1 MAAPAT
7 FESFSAELSRLTGIF
22 EKNLTHY
29 KKAGYDEASLRQ
41 EFLNPLF
48 SALGWD
54 VENKAG
60 HIPQKREVEV
70 ESRTQIGGRAK
81 RADYL
86 FRTDG
91 RDRFVCEAK
100 KPAVDLDAKEA
111 FQAKRYA
118 WNKDLPVALLT
129 DFEEMII
136 YVVGGKPRAD
146 EPEVGEW
153 KSWHFKQYPLVAQE
167 MWNLL
172 SREKVGGG
180 AIDAAL
186 DALPKKKSTGKGK
199 AKQQWL
205 IRPDRSRSLDH
216 EFLEFLDESRRDL
229 ASDLYKHNDHDT
241 LLEGN
246 LLNESVQCILDR
258 ILFLR
263 ICEDRDI
270 DTGTTLQNIVE
281 TWRRNYGHDEGRKF
295 RQESMRLRDDSTLD
309 LDDARSGGGAGSR
322 IAAPRESLWYAIVRH
337 FRALDRRPAGLTP
350 FFNGNLFKPHGSEK
364 LIVGDEWLADFIGEL
379 SNDETPYLFNVIP
392 VEILGSVYERFLGKV
407 VRPHGKGIIV
417 EEKPEVRKAGGVY
430 YTPRYIVDYIVE
442 QTVGRQLAAITVPQ
456 DSQRLENR
464 AASVPEGQQKLAGG
478 RASAA
483 SENPRSS
490 AKATSTPDGVPE
502 PHATH
507 SSAPAGAHDSGDA
520 DPVAA
525 SAAGGL
531 AHRLISDQ
539 PSGLRSTATL
549 SLPAFEKATSV
560 LRILDPACGSGSFLI
575 RAFERVCEH
584 WQEWLTAQLPKE
596 KTARAAWEKKHRK
609 LCWVDAE
616 TGDIHLTVDLKRR
629 ILTENIY
636 GVDLDSAAVEVTQ
649 LSLYLK
655 MLENENRTTLQRERE
670 LFADEIAL
678 LPPLQDNIKCG
689 NSLIASDFSMM
700 SEDLVR
706 VNAFDWEIGFREI
719 MKAGGFDAVIGNP
732 PWLYSAA
739 KEAVGYFNERYR
751 LSEYQTDFYTYF
763 IERALSLTKLHGYFS
778 FVVSDSWLKAESFS
792 KLRGHLLTSHR
803 LVCLAMFTFPPFEG
817 ATIESSIVALEKGG
831 TPSTIP
837 MDLFTEPALCSK
849 VNDIEP
855 AAAASRGMID
865 PRQSSIS
872 EALVAKLEMGSE
884 PLEKFAEVN
893 RGIHAYRTDGY
904 GKSKFTS
911 GPQTKRDKE
920 AQSYHAKEAIDTTY
934 LPELKGKDVFRF
946 EHVPTGNYL
955 SYGAWLAEP
964 REPKYFRN
972 PKITIRK
979 VLGRKLHGSY
989 LADSVALDQSLYVL
1003 ISPAND
1009 VRQLKFLLGILL
1021 SSIGAWYLRTKYA
1034 IYDTLYPWYT
1044 RKQLVAFP
1052 VKSDRARHDKLVM
1065 LVEKML
1071 ALTPKLRAAK
1081 TEAEKATLQNAV
1093 SKTDH
1098 DIDALVYELYALTPH
1113 EIALVEGKEN

>member
-48 SALGWD
+48 AALGWD

-100 KPAVDLDAKEA
+100 KPAVALDAKEA

-118 WNKDLPVALLT
+118 WNKDLPLAVLT

-146 EPEVGEW
+146 EPEAGEW

-167 MWNLL
+167 MWDLL

-295 RQESMRLRDDSTLD
+295 RQESMRLRDDSTID
-309 LDDARSGGGAGSR
+309 LDGGGGTAGSR

-364 LIVGDEWLADFIGEL
+364 LILGDEWLADFIGEL

-442 QTVGRQLAAITVPQ
+442 QTVGRQLDESGTGFQPVGPAGVTPATPAKAGRMPASPT
-456 DSQRLENR
+456 DKM
-464 AASVPEGQQKLAGG
+464 SVP
-478 RASAA
+478 
-483 SENPRSS
+483 
-490 AKATSTPDGVPE
+490 
-502 PHATH
+502 
-507 SSAPAGAHDSGDA
+507 
-520 DPVAA
+520 
-525 SAAGGL
+525 
-531 AHRLISDQ
+531 
-539 PSGLRSTATL
+539 
-549 SLPAFEKATSV
+549 

-670 LFADEIAL
+670 LFADEVAL

-706 VNAFDWEIGFREI
+706 VNAFDWDVQFRDI
-719 MKAGGFDAVIGNP
+719 MKVGGFDAVIGNP
-732 PWLYSAA
+732 PYLNIDDTWGKGDMRL
-739 KEAVGYFNERYR
+739 EAIKLQYPHIYNDK
-751 LSEYQTDFYTYF
+751 TDILFYF
-763 IERALSLTKLHGYFS
+763 IAKAHALSKNRAGFI
-778 FVVSDSWLKAESFS
+778 VSRAFLEAFKAD
-792 KLRGHLLTSHR
+792 KLRGYLATNRAVAEIVDFQNFYVFDGVGITTCVLQMEKAPSSKTLEVFKLRPTKLPSTELPKLLSKGEVFEHHTIARSSLNAGVWNFAPPAIAELNAKIDAAGETLGKILHIGQGMQTGCNEVFGERTLDEIRGWKVPQPLYRFRAANSDIQRFEVRDREEVLLYLEEVASFDKLPAGVRQHLESCAASLKARAAYKRGNCDWWRFTWPLHREYYSRAR
-803 LVCLAMFTFPPFEG
+803 LVCPFLATENRFALVEDGRFIGLTDSTVLFENRQPESLKYLLGLLNSKLLTFRFR
-817 ATIESSIVALEKGG
+817 SIGKLKGG
-831 TPSTIP
+831 GIYEY
-837 MDLFTEPALCSK
+837 FW
-849 VNDIEP
+849 N
-855 AAAASRGMID
+855 
-865 PRQSSIS
+865 SIS
-872 EALVAKLEMGSE
+872 KL
-884 PLEKFAEVN
+884 PIRRIDFKKPA
-893 RGIHAYRTDGY
+893 
-904 GKSKFTS
+904 
-911 GPQTKRDKE
+911 DK
-920 AQSYHAKEAIDTTY
+920 
-934 LPELKGKDVFRF
+934 
-946 EHVPTGNYL
+946 
-955 SYGAWLAEP
+955 
-964 REPKYFRN
+964 
-972 PKITIRK
+972 
-979 VLGRKLHGSY
+979 
-989 LADSVALDQSLYVL
+989 
-1003 ISPAND
+1003 
-1009 VRQLKFLLGILL
+1009 
-1021 SSIGAWYLRTKYA
+1021 
-1034 IYDTLYPWYT
+1034 
-1044 RKQLVAFP
+1044 
-1052 VKSDRARHDKLVM
+1052 ARHDKLVM

-1081 TEAEKATLQNAV
+1081 TDAEKATLQNAV

-1098 DIDALVYELYALTPH
+1098 DIDALVYELYALTPD

>member
-1 MAAPAT
+1 MPALDIPPASIHNARMAAPAT
-7 FESFSAELSRLTGIF
+7 FDSFSAELSRLTGIF
-22 EKNLTHY
+22 EKNLSHY

-100 KPAVDLDAKEA
+100 KPADDLGDRPA

-118 WNKDLPVALLT
+118 WNKGLPLAVLT
-129 DFEEMII
+129 DFEEMKI
-136 YVVGGKPRAD
+136 YVVGGKPHAD
-146 EPEVGEW
+146 EPHVGEW
-153 KSWHFKQYPLVAQE
+153 KTWHFKQYPLIAQE
-167 MWNLL
+167 LWDLL
-172 SREKVGGG
+172 SREKVAGG

-186 DALPKKKSTGKGK
+186 DALPKKKPTGKGK

-205 IRPDRSRSLDH
+205 IRPDRSRALDH
-216 EFLEFLDESRRDL
+216 DFLEFLDETRRDL
-229 ASDLYKHNDHDT
+229 ASDLYKHNDHAA

-270 DTGTTLQNIVE
+270 DTGATLHSIVE

-295 RQESMRLRDDSTLD
+295 RQESMRLREDSTFD
-309 LDDARSGGGAGSR
+309 LDDDSRSGGGGTGGSR

-337 FRALDRRPAGLTP
+337 FRALDRRPASHVP
-350 FFNGNLFKPHGSEK
+350 YFNGNIFKLHGCERLFVS
-364 LIVGDEWLADFIGEL
+364 DEWLAGFIGEL
-379 SNDETPYLFNVIP
+379 SSDETPYLFNVIP
-392 VEILGSVYERFLGKV
+392 VEILGSVYERFLGKI

-442 QTVGRQLAAITVPQ
+442 QTVGKLVEGIA
-456 DSQRLENR
+456 
-464 AASVPEGQQKLAGG
+464 PEK
-478 RASAA
+478 
-483 SENPRSS
+483 
-490 AKATSTPDGVPE
+490 
-502 PHATH
+502 
-507 SSAPAGAHDSGDA
+507 
-520 DPVAA
+520 
-525 SAAGGL
+525 
-531 AHRLISDQ
+531 
-539 PSGLRSTATL
+539 
-549 SLPAFEKATSV
+549 SLV

-706 VNAFDWEIGFREI
+706 VNAFDWDVQFRDT

-732 PWLYSAA
+732 PYVLLQDDFRDDQQLEYIRQNYRGATYKIDTYHLFIEQGIRLCRNKGRVSFITPSNFLTNNHLDALRRVILEKTQPQEIVA
-739 KEAVGYFNERYR
+739 IAGGVFEGASVDTSVFVFCCGEPATKPFPLTRAVAEASN
-751 LSEYQTDFYTYF
+751 F
-763 IERALSLTKLHGYFS
+763 IPTGQDQVFPKRVLAEERAL
-778 FVVSDSWLKAESFS
+778 
-792 KLRGHLLTSHR
+792 
-803 LVCLAMFTFPPFEG
+803 
-817 ATIESSIVALEKGG
+817 
-831 TPSTIP
+831 
-837 MDLFTEPALCSK
+837 
-849 VNDIEP
+849 
-855 AAAASRGMID
+855 
-865 PRQSSIS
+865 
-872 EALVAKLEMGSE
+872 
-884 PLEKFAEVN
+884 
-893 RGIHAYRTDGY
+893 
-904 GKSKFTS
+904 FTS
-911 GPQTKRDKE
+911 GIINPSSELWDKLSAKHVQMGSIADVNFGKQLRDRKKFLADVIE
-920 AQSYHAKEAIDTTY
+920 VSGRNAIPRTHVACVTGRDIERYQLSWSNLACLNDTVAQSGGCWDEAKHEA
-934 LPELKGKDVFRF
+934 KGKLLTRQIGRF
-946 EHVPTGNYL
+946 P
-955 SYGAWLAEP
+955 SY
-964 REPKYFRN
+964 
-972 PKITIRK
+972 
-979 VLGRKLHGSY
+979 
-989 LADSVALDQSLYVL
+989 ALDPLGYHCLNTIFMVTL
-1003 ISPAND
+1003 LGATK
-1009 VRQLKFLLGILL
+1009 VRQAFLLGVLNSKLL
-1021 SSIGAWYLRTKYA
+1021 RALWIGRFYDQRETFPKIKGTYLKELPIA
-1034 IYDTLYPWYT
+1034 LPDLSKP
-1044 RKQLVAFP
+1044 A
-1052 VKSDRARHDKLVM
+1052 DHARHDKLVM

-1098 DIDALVYELYALTPH
+1098 DIDALVYELYALTPD
-1113 EIALVEGKEN
+1113 EIALVEGAQ

>member
-1 MAAPAT
+1 MPALDIPPASIHNARMAAPAT
-7 FESFSAELSRLTGIF
+7 FDSFSAELSRLTGIF
-22 EKNLTHY
+22 EKNLSHY

-100 KPAVDLDAKEA
+100 KPADDLGDRPA

-118 WNKDLPVALLT
+118 WNKGLPLAVLT
-129 DFEEMII
+129 DFEEMKI
-136 YVVGGKPRAD
+136 YVVGGKPHAD
-146 EPEVGEW
+146 EPHVGEW
-153 KSWHFKQYPLVAQE
+153 KTWHFKQYPLIAQE
-167 MWNLL
+167 LWDLL
-172 SREKVGGG
+172 SREKVAGG

-186 DALPKKKSTGKGK
+186 DALPKKKPTGKGK

-205 IRPDRSRSLDH
+205 IRPDRSRALDH
-216 EFLEFLDESRRDL
+216 DFLEFLDETRRDL
-229 ASDLYKHNDHDT
+229 ASDLYKHNDHAA

-270 DTGTTLQNIVE
+270 DTGATLHSIVE

-295 RQESMRLRDDSTLD
+295 RQESMRLREDSTFDLD
-309 LDDARSGGGAGSR
+309 DDARSGGGSTGGSR

-337 FRALDRRPAGLTP
+337 FRALDRRPASHVP
-350 FFNGNLFKPHGSEK
+350 YFNGNIFKLHGCERLFVS
-364 LIVGDEWLADFIGEL
+364 DEWLAGFIGEL
-379 SNDETPYLFNVIP
+379 SSDETPYLFNVIP
-392 VEILGSVYERFLGKV
+392 VEILGSVYERFLGKI

-442 QTVGRQLAAITVPQ
+442 QTVGKLVEGIA
-456 DSQRLENR
+456 
-464 AASVPEGQQKLAGG
+464 PEK
-478 RASAA
+478 
-483 SENPRSS
+483 
-490 AKATSTPDGVPE
+490 
-502 PHATH
+502 
-507 SSAPAGAHDSGDA
+507 
-520 DPVAA
+520 
-525 SAAGGL
+525 
-531 AHRLISDQ
+531 
-539 PSGLRSTATL
+539 
-549 SLPAFEKATSV
+549 SLV

-884 PLEKFAEVN
+884 PLEKFTEVN

-1098 DIDALVYELYALTPH
+1098 DIDALVYELYALTPD
-1113 EIALVEGKEN
+1113 EIALVEGAQ

>member
-7 FESFSAELSRLTGIF
+7 FDSFSAELSRLTGIF
-22 EKNLTHY
+22 EKNLSHY

-100 KPAVDLDAKEA
+100 KPADDLGDRPA

-118 WNKDLPVALLT
+118 WNKGLPLAVLT
-129 DFEEMII
+129 DFEEMKI
-136 YVVGGKPRAD
+136 YVVGGKPHAD
-146 EPEVGEW
+146 EPHVGEW
-153 KSWHFKQYPLVAQE
+153 KTWHFKQYPLIAQE
-167 MWNLL
+167 LWDLL
-172 SREKVGGG
+172 SREKVAGG

-186 DALPKKKSTGKGK
+186 DALPKKKPTGKGK

-205 IRPDRSRSLDH
+205 IRPDRSRALDH
-216 EFLEFLDESRRDL
+216 DFLEFLDETRRDL
-229 ASDLYKHNDHDT
+229 ASDLYKHNDHAA

-270 DTGTTLQNIVE
+270 DTGATLHSIVE

-295 RQESMRLRDDSTLD
+295 RQESMRLREDSTFDLD
-309 LDDARSGGGAGSR
+309 DDARSGGGSTGGSR

-337 FRALDRRPAGLTP
+337 FRALDRRPASHVP
-350 FFNGNLFKPHGSEK
+350 YFNGNIFKLHGCERLS
-364 LIVGDEWLADFIGEL
+364 VSDEWLAGFIGEL
-379 SNDETPYLFNVIP
+379 SSDETPYLFNVIP
-392 VEILGSVYERFLGKV
+392 VEILGSVYERFLGKI

-442 QTVGRQLAAITVPQ
+442 QTVGKLVEGIA
-456 DSQRLENR
+456 
-464 AASVPEGQQKLAGG
+464 PEK
-478 RASAA
+478 
-483 SENPRSS
+483 
-490 AKATSTPDGVPE
+490 
-502 PHATH
+502 
-507 SSAPAGAHDSGDA
+507 
-520 DPVAA
+520 
-525 SAAGGL
+525 
-531 AHRLISDQ
+531 
-539 PSGLRSTATL
+539 
-549 SLPAFEKATSV
+549 SLV

-706 VNAFDWEIGFREI
+706 VNAFDWDVQFRDI

-732 PWLYSAA
+732 PYIFTRNQGIAEDEKEYYYRGYKHQSIQLNTFGVFVEKSHVLLKTSGHLGFITPNNWLTIDTFMPLRAFILGATSRLKITNILDRVFEAA
-739 KEAVGYFNERYR
+739 DVDTCVVVFQKGSPDSLTVAEMSKEREI
-751 LSEYQTDFYTYF
+751 F
-763 IERALSLTKLHGYFS
+763 IRSLEPNIITPPSFIIQIGLLKDGTSQSLLTKLEQ
-778 FVVSDSWLKAESFS
+778 A
-792 KLRGHLLTSHR
+792 
-803 LVCLAMFTFPPFEG
+803 
-817 ATIESSIVALEKGG
+817 
-831 TPSTIP
+831 
-837 MDLFTEPALCSK
+837 
-849 VNDIEP
+849 
-855 AAAASRGMID
+855 
-865 PRQSSIS
+865 
-872 EALVAKLEMGSE
+872 SE
-884 PLEKFAEVN
+884 PLSAFATVST
-893 RGIHAYRTDGY
+893 GLKAYQIG
-904 GKSKFTS
+904 
-911 GPQTKRDKE
+911 
-920 AQSYHAKEAIDTTY
+920 
-934 LPELKGKDVFRF
+934 KGKPKQTDKQKDGRVFHAAAKGNSSFGKYLDGVDVCRYVLGWSG
-946 EHVPTGNYL
+946 EWL
-955 SYGAWLAEP
+955 SYGNWLAEP
-964 REPKYFRN
+964 RR
-972 PKITIRK
+972 
-979 VLGRKLHGSY
+979 
-989 LADSVALDQSLYVL
+989 SVPFDGDRIL
-1003 ISPAND
+1003 
-1009 VRQLKFLLGILL
+1009 VRQIPASPPYLVHGVFTSDQFYNDINSMVIFAPSRSASLKFLLGAINSRLVSFWFEKKFDKLQRKIFPQFKVKELAEFPIPRIDL
-1021 SSIGAWYLRTKYA
+1021 SKPADK
-1034 IYDTLYPWYT
+1034 
-1044 RKQLVAFP
+1044 
-1052 VKSDRARHDKLVM
+1052 ARHDKLVM

-1098 DIDALVYELYALTPH
+1098 DIDALVYELYALTPD
-1113 EIALVEGKEN
+1113 EIALVEGGQ

>member
-7 FESFSAELSRLTGIF
+7 FDSFSAELSRLTGIF
-22 EKNLTHY
+22 EKNLSHY

-100 KPAVDLDAKEA
+100 KPADDLGDRPA

-118 WNKDLPVALLT
+118 WNKGLPLAVLT
-129 DFEEMII
+129 DFEEMKI
-136 YVVGGKPRAD
+136 YVVGGKPHAD
-146 EPEVGEW
+146 EPHVGEW
-153 KSWHFKQYPLVAQE
+153 KTWHFKQYPLIAQE
-167 MWNLL
+167 LWDLL
-172 SREKVGGG
+172 SREKVAGG

-186 DALPKKKSTGKGK
+186 DALPKKKPTGKGK

-205 IRPDRSRSLDH
+205 IRPDRSRALDH
-216 EFLEFLDESRRDL
+216 DFLEFLDETRRDL
-229 ASDLYKHNDHDT
+229 ASDLYKHNDHAA

-270 DTGTTLQNIVE
+270 DTGATLHSIVE

-295 RQESMRLRDDSTLD
+295 RQESMRLREDSTFDLD
-309 LDDARSGGGAGSR
+309 DDARSGGGGTGGTSGSR

-337 FRALDRRPAGLTP
+337 FRALDRRPASHVP
-350 FFNGNLFKPHGSEK
+350 YFNGNIFKLHGCERLFVS
-364 LIVGDEWLADFIGEL
+364 DEWLAGFIGEL
-379 SNDETPYLFNVIP
+379 SSDETPYLFNVIP

-442 QTVGRQLAAITVPQ
+442 QTVGKLVEGIA
-456 DSQRLENR
+456 
-464 AASVPEGQQKLAGG
+464 PEK
-478 RASAA
+478 
-483 SENPRSS
+483 
-490 AKATSTPDGVPE
+490 
-502 PHATH
+502 
-507 SSAPAGAHDSGDA
+507 
-520 DPVAA
+520 
-525 SAAGGL
+525 
-531 AHRLISDQ
+531 
-539 PSGLRSTATL
+539 
-549 SLPAFEKATSV
+549 SLV

-584 WQEWLTAQLPKE
+584 WQEWLTAQLPQE
-596 KTARAAWEKKHRK
+596 KAARAAWEKKHRK

-670 LFADEIAL
+670 LFADEAAL

-706 VNAFDWEIGFREI
+706 VNAFDWDVQFRDI

-732 PWLYSAA
+732 PYGAT
-739 KEAVGYFNERYR
+739 
-751 LSEYQTDFYTYF
+751 LSETETAYFRQNYALQQYQLDTYITF
-763 IERALSLTKLHGYFS
+763 LERGLKLTKLRAVVGMIIPNTWLLNVQMPKMRQHLFS
-778 FVVSDSWLKAESFS
+778 TATIQEIVHFAEPVFEQATVDTEVLVLRSSAPPEDHEVEISLVSDDGTWEKFRTAQSRWRNMAGGVINILERPGIALLADRLRSFPKLAAFYQVTQGAKPFQVGKGKPKQTRAIVTAKPFVSESKCDATFQPL
-792 KLRGHLLTSHR
+792 LRGSLMHRYVTSW
-803 LVCLAMFTFPPFEG
+803 
-817 ATIESSIVALEKGG
+817 
-831 TPSTIP
+831 
-837 MDLFTEPALCSK
+837 D
-849 VNDIEP
+849 
-855 AAAASRGMID
+855 
-865 PRQSSIS
+865 
-872 EALVAKLEMGSE
+872 
-884 PLEKFAEVN
+884 
-893 RGIHAYRTDGY
+893 
-904 GKSKFTS
+904 
-911 GPQTKRDKE
+911 
-920 AQSYHAKEAIDTTY
+920 
-934 LPELKGKDVFRF
+934 
-946 EHVPTGNYL
+946 GNYWI
-955 SYGAWLAEP
+955 SFGDWLAEP
-964 REPKYFRN
+964 RYSASYDAKEKIVIRQTGDSLIATLDCEQFIVRDNLYTIIAKQPKSDLRY
-972 PKITIRK
+972 
-979 VLGRKLHGSY
+979 
-989 LADSVALDQSLYVL
+989 
-1003 ISPAND
+1003 
-1009 VRQLKFLLGILL
+1009 LLGLL
-1021 SSIGAWYLRTKYA
+1021 NSRLLGWFYQNVINPEVGEALAQVKRTHLDALPISSL
-1034 IYDTLYPWYT
+1034 D
-1044 RKQLVAFP
+1044 F
-1052 VKSDRARHDKLVM
+1052 SDNADKARHDKLVM

-1081 TEAEKATLQNAV
+1081 TDAEKATLQNAV

-1098 DIDALVYELYALTPH
+1098 DIDALVYELYALTPE
-1113 EIALVEGKEN
+1113 EIALVEGRK

>member
-1 MAAPAT
+1 
-7 FESFSAELSRLTGIF
+7 
-22 EKNLTHY
+22 
-29 KKAGYDEASLRQ
+29 
-41 EFLNPLF
+41 
-48 SALGWD
+48 
-54 VENKAG
+54 
-60 HIPQKREVEV
+60 
-70 ESRTQIGGRAK
+70 
-81 RADYL
+81 
-86 FRTDG
+86 
-91 RDRFVCEAK
+91 
-100 KPAVDLDAKEA
+100 
-111 FQAKRYA
+111 
-118 WNKDLPVALLT
+118 
-129 DFEEMII
+129 MII
-136 YVVGGKPRAD
+136 YVVGGKPHAD
-146 EPEVGEW
+146 EPEAGEW
-153 KSWHFKQYPLVAQE
+153 KKWGFREYPLVAQE

-295 RQESMRLRDDSTLD
+295 RQESMRLREDSTLD

-350 FFNGNLFKPHGSEK
+350 FFNGNLFKLHGSEK

-407 VRPHGKGIIV
+407 VRPQGRGIIV

-442 QTVGRQLAAITVPQ
+442 QTVGRQLDGIAGIPAVPN

-464 AASVPEGQQKLAGG
+464 AATVPEGQQKLAGG
-478 RASAA
+478 G
-483 SENPRSS
+483 
-490 AKATSTPDGVPE
+490 AKREPPDHRPTATSTPDGVPE

-507 SSAPAGAHDSGDA
+507 SSAPSGAHDSGDA

-539 PSGLRSTATL
+539 PYGLRSTATL
-549 SLPAFEKATSV
+549 SLPAFEKATAV

-584 WQEWLTAQLPKE
+584 WQEWLTPQLPKE

-706 VNAFDWEIGFREI
+706 VNAFDWDVQFRDI

-732 PWLYSAA
+732 PYIRIQTMQESDPSTVLFFKERYKAAA
-739 KEAVGYFNERYR
+739 KGNYDIYVLFVEQSLNLIRESGRVGFILPNKF
-751 LSEYQTDFYTYF
+751 LNAEYG
-763 IERALSLTKLHGYFS
+763 AP
-778 FVVSDSWLKAESFS
+778 
-792 KLRGHLLTSHR
+792 LREILGSGQHLDEMVHFGANQ
-803 LVCLAMFTFPPFEG
+803 VFEG
-817 ATIESSIVALEKGG
+817 ATTYTCLLFISRTRTKSLTFRKVDALNDWQTKHIAESACLPSTKLGKDAWSFSVGAGAELIERLKAIPSKLGDVADIFVGLQTSADDVFIMDFVSESARLMTLHSKAKGEEVTLEKGLLHPLASG
-831 TPSTIP
+831 TDVHGYASLPARQFI
-837 MDLFTEPALCSK
+837 LFPYDVCDESASLLPWS
-849 VNDIEP
+849 DIV
-855 AAAASRGMID
+855 ARF
-865 PRQSSIS
+865 PRTA
-872 EALVAKLEMGSE
+872 EYLGEMKARLAGRE
-884 PLEKFAEVN
+884 
-893 RGIHAYRTDGY
+893 
-904 GKSKFTS
+904 
-911 GPQTKRDKE
+911 
-920 AQSYHAKEAIDTTY
+920 
-934 LPELKGKDVFRF
+934 KGKFRDAQWYRFGRSQNLGIQSRNKLCVPRLVDRLCAAGDLTGGHFLDNVDVGGVTWKPGHEKHDLR
-946 EHVPTGNYL
+946 Y
-955 SYGAWLAEP
+955 
-964 REPKYFRN
+964 
-972 PKITIRK
+972 
-979 VLGRKLHGSY
+979 
-989 LADSVALDQSLYVL
+989 
-1003 ISPAND
+1003 
-1009 VRQLKFLLGILL
+1009 LLGLL
-1021 SSIGAWYLRTKYA
+1021 NSGLWAWFFPNVSAPFRGGWYSANRQFLSQLPFRA
-1034 IYDTLYPWYT
+1034 I
-1044 RKQLVAFP
+1044 AFTD
-1052 VKSDRARHDKLVM
+1052 KADKARHDKLVM

-1093 SKTDH
+1093 SKTDQ
-1098 DIDALVYELYALTPH
+1098 DIDALVYELYALTPE
-1113 EIALVEGKEN
+1113 EIALVEGGK

>member
-7 FESFSAELSRLTGIF
+7 FDSFSAELSRLTGIF
-22 EKNLTHY
+22 EKNFAHY

-60 HIPQKREVEV
+60 RIPQKREVEV

-91 RDRFVCEAK
+91 SERFVCEAK
-100 KPAVDLDAKEA
+100 KPADDLGDRAA

-118 WNKDLPVALLT
+118 WNKDLPLALLT
-129 DFEEMII
+129 DFEEMKV
-136 YVVGGKPRAD
+136 YVVGGKPHAD
-146 EPEVGEW
+146 EPHVGEW
-153 KSWHFKQYPLVAQE
+153 KTWHFRQYPLIAQE
-167 MWNLL
+167 IWDLF
-172 SREKVGGG
+172 SREKVASG
-180 AIDAAL
+180 AIDTAL
-186 DALPKKKSTGKGK
+186 DALPKKMPSGKGK

-205 IRPDRSRSLDH
+205 IRPDRSRALDH
-216 EFLEFLDESRRDL
+216 DFLEFLDEARRDL
-229 ASDLYKHNDHDT
+229 ASDLYKHNDHDA

-270 DTGTTLQNIVE
+270 DTGTTLQSIVE

-295 RQESMRLRDDSTLD
+295 RQESMRLREDSTFD
-309 LDDARSGGGAGSR
+309 LDDDARTSGGGSGTGSR

-337 FRALDRRPAGLTP
+337 FRALDRRPPSHVP
-350 FFNGNLFKPHGSEK
+350 FFNGNLFKLHGSER
-364 LIVGDEWLADFIGEL
+364 LLVGDAWLADFIGEL

-442 QTVGRQLAAITVPQ
+442 QTVGKLVEGVAPEKSLA
-456 DSQRLENR
+456 
-464 AASVPEGQQKLAGG
+464 
-478 RASAA
+478 
-483 SENPRSS
+483 
-490 AKATSTPDGVPE
+490 
-502 PHATH
+502 
-507 SSAPAGAHDSGDA
+507 
-520 DPVAA
+520 
-525 SAAGGL
+525 
-531 AHRLISDQ
+531 
-539 PSGLRSTATL
+539 
-549 SLPAFEKATSV
+549 

-584 WQEWLTAQLPKE
+584 WQEWLTENADK
-596 KTARAAWEKKHRK
+596 RKKK
-609 LCWVDAE
+609 WCWVDKD
-616 TGDIHLTVDLKRR
+616 TGDVHLTVALKRE

-706 VNAFDWEIGFREI
+706 VNAFDWEVGFREI

-732 PWLYSAA
+732 PYIRIQGFPEDQVA
-739 KEAVGYFNERYR
+739 
-751 LSEYQTDFYTYF
+751 YF
-763 IERALSLTKLHGYFS
+763 IDNYRA
-778 FVVSDSWLKAESFS
+778 A
-792 KLRGHLLTSHR
+792 
-803 LVCLAMFTFPPFEG
+803 
-817 ATIESSIVALEKGG
+817 
-831 TPSTIP
+831 
-837 MDLFTEPALCSK
+837 
-849 VNDIEP
+849 
-855 AAAASRGMID
+855 
-865 PRQSSIS
+865 
-872 EALVAKLEMGSE
+872 
-884 PLEKFAEVN
+884 
-893 RGIHAYRTDGY
+893 
-904 GKSKFTS
+904 
-911 GPQTKRDKE
+911 
-920 AQSYHAKEAIDTTY
+920 
-934 LPELKGKDVFRF
+934 
-946 EHVPTGNYL
+946 TGNYDIYVNFVERGFGLL
-955 SYGAWLAEP
+955 SKKGRFGMILPNKFFRTDYGVGLRSVLADNRAVSDIVNFGAEQVFEATTYTCLLFLSRSGSDSLEYATAKADAEMLAEIAYASRPAATLTPEPWTFADESQTRLLEKLKAASVRLLDLPAEMSRGSSTGDDEIFVVEAKGHGLEEGILRTPLFASDFGRYHFTPEAKWRVIFPYVAEKDGFRLIASSELQKKYPKTFEHLQQNSRRLRERKQFKEWFGYSAP
-964 REPKYFRN
+964 RNLE
-972 PKITIRK
+972 
-979 VLGRKLHGSY
+979 LHDRAQIAVPL
-989 LADSVALDQSLYVL
+989 LADGGLFALIPKSSRGTVCPMASGGFTVTLG
-1003 ISPAND
+1003 ND
-1009 VRQLKFLLGILL
+1009 CAFKPEFVLGILNSKL
-1021 SSIGAWYLRTKYA
+1021 AFWFLGQVSNVFRGGWITCTKQYFGELPIVRLEFKKPA
-1034 IYDTLYPWYT
+1034 D
-1044 RKQLVAFP
+1044 K
-1052 VKSDRARHDKLVM
+1052 ARHDKLVM

-1071 ALTPKLRAAK
+1071 ALTPKLRAATK
-1081 TEAEKATLQNAV
+1081 DLEKATLQNAV

-1098 DIDALVYELYALTPH
+1098 DIDALVYDLYALTPD
-1113 EIALVEGKEN
+1113 EIALVEGGK

>member
-1 MAAPAT
+1 MPALDIPPASIHNARMAAPAT
-7 FESFSAELSRLTGIF
+7 FDSFSAELSRLTGIF
-22 EKNLTHY
+22 EKNLSHY

-100 KPAVDLDAKEA
+100 KPADDLGDRPA

-118 WNKDLPVALLT
+118 WNKGLPLAVLT
-129 DFEEMII
+129 DFEEMKI
-136 YVVGGKPRAD
+136 YVVGGKPHAD
-146 EPEVGEW
+146 EPHVGEW
-153 KSWHFKQYPLVAQE
+153 KTWHFKQYPLIAQE
-167 MWNLL
+167 LWDLL
-172 SREKVGGG
+172 SREKVAGG

-186 DALPKKKSTGKGK
+186 DALPKKKPTGKGK

-205 IRPDRSRSLDH
+205 IRPDRSRALDH
-216 EFLEFLDESRRDL
+216 DFLEFLDETRRDL
-229 ASDLYKHNDHDT
+229 ASDLYKHNDHAA

-270 DTGTTLQNIVE
+270 DTGATLHSIVE

-295 RQESMRLRDDSTLD
+295 RQESMRLREDSTFDLD
-309 LDDARSGGGAGSR
+309 DDARSGGGSTGGSR

-337 FRALDRRPAGLTP
+337 FRALDRRPASHVP
-350 FFNGNLFKPHGSEK
+350 YFNGNIFKLHGCERLS
-364 LIVGDEWLADFIGEL
+364 VSDEWLAGFIGEL
-379 SNDETPYLFNVIP
+379 SSDETPYLFNVIP
-392 VEILGSVYERFLGKV
+392 VEILGSVYERFLGKI

-442 QTVGRQLAAITVPQ
+442 QTVGKLVEGIA
-456 DSQRLENR
+456 
-464 AASVPEGQQKLAGG
+464 PEK
-478 RASAA
+478 
-483 SENPRSS
+483 
-490 AKATSTPDGVPE
+490 
-502 PHATH
+502 
-507 SSAPAGAHDSGDA
+507 
-520 DPVAA
+520 
-525 SAAGGL
+525 
-531 AHRLISDQ
+531 
-539 PSGLRSTATL
+539 
-549 SLPAFEKATSV
+549 SLV

-706 VNAFDWEIGFREI
+706 VNAFDWDVQFRDI

-732 PWLYSAA
+732 PYIFTRNQGIAEDEKEYYYRGYKHQSIQLNTFGVFVEKSHVLLKTSGHLGFITPNNWLTIDTFMPLRAFILGATSRLKITNILDRVFEAA
-739 KEAVGYFNERYR
+739 DVDTCVVVFQKGSPDSLTVAEMSKEREI
-751 LSEYQTDFYTYF
+751 F
-763 IERALSLTKLHGYFS
+763 IRSLEPNIITPPSFIIQIGLLKDGTSQSLLTKLEQ
-778 FVVSDSWLKAESFS
+778 A
-792 KLRGHLLTSHR
+792 
-803 LVCLAMFTFPPFEG
+803 
-817 ATIESSIVALEKGG
+817 
-831 TPSTIP
+831 
-837 MDLFTEPALCSK
+837 
-849 VNDIEP
+849 
-855 AAAASRGMID
+855 
-865 PRQSSIS
+865 
-872 EALVAKLEMGSE
+872 SE
-884 PLEKFAEVN
+884 PLSAFATVST
-893 RGIHAYRTDGY
+893 GLKAYQIG
-904 GKSKFTS
+904 
-911 GPQTKRDKE
+911 
-920 AQSYHAKEAIDTTY
+920 
-934 LPELKGKDVFRF
+934 KGKPKQTDKQKDGRVFHAAAKGNSSFGKYLDGVDVCRYVLGWSG
-946 EHVPTGNYL
+946 EWL
-955 SYGAWLAEP
+955 SYGNWLAEP
-964 REPKYFRN
+964 RR
-972 PKITIRK
+972 
-979 VLGRKLHGSY
+979 
-989 LADSVALDQSLYVL
+989 SVPFDGDRIL
-1003 ISPAND
+1003 
-1009 VRQLKFLLGILL
+1009 VRQIPASPPYLVHGVFTSDQFYNDINSMVIFAPSRSASLKFLLGAINSRLVSFWFEKKFDKLQRKIFPQFKVKELAEFPIPRIDL
-1021 SSIGAWYLRTKYA
+1021 SKPADK
-1034 IYDTLYPWYT
+1034 
-1044 RKQLVAFP
+1044 
-1052 VKSDRARHDKLVM
+1052 ARHDKLVM

-1098 DIDALVYELYALTPH
+1098 DIDALVYELYALTPD
-1113 EIALVEGKEN
+1113 EIALVEGGQ

>member
-1 MAAPAT
+1 MMEHLRDGMTGSRSASQKNRRAILIHVPALDIPPASIHNARMAAPAT
-7 FESFSAELSRLTGIF
+7 FDSFSAELSRLTGIF
-22 EKNLTHY
+22 EKNLSHY

-100 KPAVDLDAKEA
+100 KPADDLGDRPA

-118 WNKDLPVALLT
+118 WNKGLPLAVLT
-129 DFEEMII
+129 DFEEMKI
-136 YVVGGKPRAD
+136 YVVGGKPHAD
-146 EPEVGEW
+146 EPHVGEW
-153 KSWHFKQYPLVAQE
+153 KTWHFKQYPLIAQE
-167 MWNLL
+167 LWDLL
-172 SREKVGGG
+172 SREKVAGG

-186 DALPKKKSTGKGK
+186 DALPKKKPTGKGK

-205 IRPDRSRSLDH
+205 IRPDRSRALDH
-216 EFLEFLDESRRDL
+216 DFLEFLDETRRDL
-229 ASDLYKHNDHDT
+229 ASDLYKHNDHAA

-270 DTGTTLQNIVE
+270 DTGATLHSIVE

-295 RQESMRLRDDSTLD
+295 RQESMRLREDSTFDLD
-309 LDDARSGGGAGSR
+309 DDARSGGGSTGGSR

-337 FRALDRRPAGLTP
+337 FRALDRRPASHVP
-350 FFNGNLFKPHGSEK
+350 YFNGNIFKLHGCERLFVS
-364 LIVGDEWLADFIGEL
+364 DEWLAGFIGEL
-379 SNDETPYLFNVIP
+379 SSDETPYLFNVIP
-392 VEILGSVYERFLGKV
+392 VEILGSVYERFLGKI

-442 QTVGRQLAAITVPQ
+442 QTVGKLVEGIA
-456 DSQRLENR
+456 
-464 AASVPEGQQKLAGG
+464 PEK
-478 RASAA
+478 
-483 SENPRSS
+483 
-490 AKATSTPDGVPE
+490 
-502 PHATH
+502 
-507 SSAPAGAHDSGDA
+507 
-520 DPVAA
+520 
-525 SAAGGL
+525 
-531 AHRLISDQ
+531 
-539 PSGLRSTATL
+539 
-549 SLPAFEKATSV
+549 SLV

-706 VNAFDWEIGFREI
+706 VNAFDWDVQFTAI

-732 PWLYSAA
+732 PWVSLSGKFGNDICSSDEIAYLTNRYDANTYMPNMY
-739 KEAVGYFNERYR
+739 EYFVSQGLN
-751 LSEYQTDFYTYF
+751 
-763 IERALSLTKLHGYFS
+763 LTKPNGRYSLIVPDRLGFNGQFIGLRKRFLTETTLAALQYKLPFPDVTADTLVFSLQRTPPVTLAAVEIAEYGKHPIRRTQADLLKSTGHTFEYFENL
-778 FVVSDSWLKAESFS
+778 DLM
-792 KLRGHLLTSHR
+792 R
-803 LVCLAMFTFPPFEG
+803 LVESLQANKNTKLLGELFETTSG
-817 ATIESSIVALEKGG
+817 FG
-831 TPSTIP
+831 
-837 MDLFTEPALCSK
+837 
-849 VNDIEP
+849 
-855 AAAASRGMID
+855 
-865 PRQSSIS
+865 
-872 EALVAKLEMGSE
+872 
-884 PLEKFAEVN
+884 
-893 RGIHAYRTDGY
+893 
-904 GKSKFTS
+904 GKSQLITETRDNAN
-911 GPQTKRDKE
+911 QTPTMKGDSIGR
-920 AQSYHAKEAIDTTY
+920 YDTRKKY
-934 LPELKGKDVFRF
+934 WF
-946 EHVPTGNYL
+946 EFAPKNITGRTTDRTKLGARPKVLLRKTGN
-955 SYGAWLAEP
+955 SIIAT
-964 REPKYFRN
+964 FD
-972 PKITIRK
+972 
-979 VLGRKLHGSY
+979 
-989 LADSVALDQSLYVL
+989 DSGIFPEQSLYFLFNKKVDFEFKFVL
-1003 ISPAND
+1003 GLLNS
-1009 VRQLKFLLGILL
+1009 RLLGVFFKAKCLTNKDSIAQVKKVDLDLL
-1021 SSIGAWYLRTKYA
+1021 PIA
-1034 IYDTLYPWYT
+1034 IPNL
-1044 RKQLVAFP
+1044 KQAAD
-1052 VKSDRARHDKLVM
+1052 KARHDKLVM

-1098 DIDALVYELYALTPH
+1098 DIDALVYELYALTPD
-1113 EIALVEGKEN
+1113 EIALVEGAQ